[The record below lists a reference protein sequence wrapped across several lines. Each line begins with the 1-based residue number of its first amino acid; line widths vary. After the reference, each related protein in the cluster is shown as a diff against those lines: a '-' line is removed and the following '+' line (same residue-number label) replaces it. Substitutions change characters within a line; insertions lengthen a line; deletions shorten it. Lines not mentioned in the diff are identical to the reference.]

1 MEQVLTAPHSPW
13 QNPFVERMLGSIR
26 CECLDLVIVLDEHYL
41 SRILR
46 KYVNYYHSCR
56 THLSLEKDAP
66 SLAGYNTQRLL
77 EPIGNVAPVEYEMNY
92 S

>member
-26 CECLDLVIVLDEHYL
+26 CECLDQVIVLDEHYL

-46 KYVNYYHSCR
+46 KYVNYYHFVPDSFV
-56 THLSLEKDAP
+56 T
-66 SLAGYNTQRLL
+66 
-77 EPIGNVAPVEYEMNY
+77 
-92 S
+92 

>member
-13 QNPFVERMLGSIR
+13 QNPFVEKMLGSIR
-26 CECLDLVIVLDEHYL
+26 CECLDHVIVLDEHYL

-66 SLAGYNTQRLL
+66 
-77 EPIGNVAPVEYEMNY
+77 EPRRVESSAMGKVKAITGD
-92 S
+92 